1 MSTSPT
7 VPRPGAVVSMDDVA
21 RAAGVSTATVSRA
34 LRGMTSVSAVTR
46 DRIQSVAREL
56 GYVASPSAASLA
68 SGRTRTIGL
77 LTPWVDRWFYAHA
90 IDGAERALREVG
102 FDALL
107 YTFDLSRDQSRPR
120 VDPSVLRRRVDGIL
134 VVGMPLSREEV
145 ASLESLD
152 LPLAFVGTGRHDH
165 VTVRLDDD
173 AAGRCATEHLLG
185 LGHRRIGHITGPVG
199 VEHSWSPPVARH
211 AAWRV
216 ALEDACVAAEPG
228 WAVDG
233 AFDVNGGREAAHRL
247 LDTHPEITAL
257 FAASDEMAMGAVLA
271 ARERGLDVPGEL
283 SVIGIDG
290 HDLGELVGLTTVA
303 QDPARQGAEAARL
316 LLADIALWATPGADR
331 VSGALQVLHATH
343 LVTRSSTAPPRQ
355 T

>member
-1 MSTSPT
+1 VTSFPT
-7 VPRPGAVVSMDDVA
+7 VPRPSAAASMDDVA

-34 LRGMTSVSAVTR
+34 LRGLSSVSAATR
-46 DRIQSVAREL
+46 DRIQAVAREL

-68 SGRTRTIGL
+68 SGRTRSIGL

-107 YTFDLSRDQSRPR
+107 YTFDLSSDQSRPR
-120 VDPSVLRRRVDGIL
+120 VDPSVLRRRVDGVL
-134 VVGMPLSREEV
+134 VVGMPMSREEV
-145 ASLESLD
+145 ASLEALD

-185 LGHRRIGHITGPVG
+185 LGHRRIGHITGPAG

-216 ALEDACVAAEPG
+216 ALEEASVAAEPG

-247 LDTHPEITAL
+247 LSTHPEITAL
-257 FAASDEMAMGAVLA
+257 FAASDEMAMGAILA
-271 ARERGLDVPGEL
+271 ARERGIDVPGEL

-303 QDPARQGAEAARL
+303 QDPARQGGEAAQL
-316 LLADIALWATPGADR
+316 LLSDIALWAAPGAEK
-331 VSGALQVLHATH
+331 VSGALQVLHPTH
-343 LVTRSSTAPPRQ
+343 LVVRSSTAPPRQ